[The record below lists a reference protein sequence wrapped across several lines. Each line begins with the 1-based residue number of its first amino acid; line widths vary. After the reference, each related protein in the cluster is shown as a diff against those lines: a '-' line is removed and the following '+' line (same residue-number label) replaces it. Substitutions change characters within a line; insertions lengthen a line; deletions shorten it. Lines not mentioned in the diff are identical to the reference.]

1 MPSLR
6 NFGERYWPSFVY
18 IGGDSV
24 VSLKYLLMDSEESD
38 YSSSSSS
45 DYSSSSSSSS
55 DSESDVPFIPPPD
68 PLLEVR
74 DAINA
79 PMTVIEYTSEDDR
92 ILERQRREIA
102 ERVEQAAEAYRDR
115 HRVESDDDASTVVLS
130 DSDEEKAVVSLKY

>member
-1 MPSLR
+1 MR
-6 NFGERYWPSFVY
+6 IVY

-24 VSLKYLLMDSEESD
+24 VSFKYLLMDSEESD

-55 DSESDVPFIPPPD
+55 DSESDVPFIPPRD
-68 PLLEVR
+68 PLWEVR

-115 HRVESDDDASTVVLS
+115 HTVDSDDDATTVVLS
-130 DSDEEKAVVSLKY
+130 DSDEEMEVVSLKY